1 MSKSHFSLSNFQ
13 SQVAT
18 SALARTNRFEVIITP
33 PKVAYRKDN
42 SELASLFCEVSNLP
56 PLNINVK
63 PFKMY
68 GPSHQRP
75 VGSDYGGD
83 GLSMTFHLDSKMTIK
98 RFFDDWMEGIV
109 IRDTFNVAYQSNYVT
124 SILLKQLRPTR
135 GDDEI
140 DGADLTTV
148 FDTKLAKDPRDDEGS
163 AFNRLSFPSED
174 KDEVMY
180 EIELLEA
187 FPRSM
192 NIVEFNNSA
201 QNQTQRLT
209 VVFAYR
215 SWRRTD
221 IKKFAEPIISPQQVA
236 ALPQTQVTA
245 TQNFPL
251 QNNGGYLGLGNS
263 PGRVSLGGSLLTNYD
278 GQQGPI

>member
-1 MSKSHFSLSNFQ
+1 
-13 SQVAT
+13 
-18 SALARTNRFEVIITP
+18 
-33 PKVAYRKDN
+33 
-42 SELASLFCEVSNLP
+42 
-56 PLNINVK
+56 
-63 PFKMY
+63 
-68 GPSHQRP
+68 
-75 VGSDYGGD
+75 
-83 GLSMTFHLDSKMTIK
+83 
-98 RFFDDWMEGIV
+98 MEGIV
-109 IRDTFNVAYQSNYVT
+109 TRDTFNVAYQSNYVT

-140 DGADLTTV
+140 DGADLNTV
-148 FDTKLAKDPRDDEGS
+148 FDTKFANDPKDDEGS

>member
-13 SQVAT
+13 AQVGSLT
-18 SALARTNRFEVIITP
+18 LARTNRFEVIITP
-33 PKVAYRKDN
+33 PKLNQKRDI
-42 SELASLFCEVSNLP
+42 SELTSLFCEVSNLP

-68 GPSHQRP
+68 GPNHQRP

-83 GLSMTFHLDSKMTIK
+83 GLSMTFHVDSKMSIK

-109 IRDTFNVAYQSNYVT
+109 TRDTYNINYQSNFVT
-124 SILLKQLRPTR
+124 TILLRQLRPAR
-135 GDDEI
+135 GSDEI
-140 DGADLTTV
+140 DGGDLTTV
-148 FDTKLAKDPRDDEGS
+148 VEEDVS
-163 AFNRLSFPSED
+163 AFNRLSTPVDD
-174 KDEVMY
+174 KDEIAY
-180 EIELLEA
+180 ELELLEA

-215 SWRRTD
+215 YWRRTD
-221 IKKFAEPIISPQQVA
+221 IEKYAEPILPPDVVA
-236 ALPQTQVTA
+236 VLPQTQVQA
-245 TQNFPL
+245 SQGFPL
-251 QNNGGYLGLGNS
+251 QNNGYWGAGNS
-263 PGRVSLGGSLLTNYD
+263 PGRVSLGGSIRGVAD
-278 GQQGPI
+278 PSSADAGPGTGG

>member
-13 SQVAT
+13 AQVAT

-33 PKVAYRKDN
+33 PKIAQRKDN

-63 PFKMY
+63 AFKIY
-68 GPSHQRP
+68 GPNHQRP
-75 VGSDYGGD
+75 IGSDYGGD
-83 GLSMTFHLDSKMTIK
+83 GLSMTFHLDSGMTIK

-109 IRDTFNVAYQSNYVT
+109 TRDTYNVNYQDNYAT
-124 SILLKQLRPTR
+124 SILLRQLRPSA
-135 GDDEI
+135 GPNSI
-140 DGADLTTV
+140 DGSNENNNNSQT
-148 FDTKLAKDPRDDEGS
+148 
-163 AFNRLSFPSED
+163 FPLQSNPFED
-174 KDEVMY
+174 KDDVMY
-180 EIELLEA
+180 EIELIEA

-215 SWRRTD
+215 YWRRTD
-221 IKKFAEPIISPQQVA
+221 IKKFVQPVLTPDVIRSLPQVQVNATQIRTDPEPITTNPMGDFDPSS
-236 ALPQTQVTA
+236 
-245 TQNFPL
+245 F
-251 QNNGGYLGLGNS
+251 S
-263 PGRVSLGGSLLTNYD
+263 GSA
-278 GQQGPI
+278 IR